1 MRFFRLLSEI
11 RLLWGCERL
20 YILLLCC
27 ADRGAYEIFRLVQA
41 IAVSC
46 LDIGLDTVRYGLTTC
61 TAVLGVCVHVWFPLN
76 CARTCAFPYT
86 TEVSAIS
93 AHKLCTRRVL
103 YNYISCGFS
112 DKLPVVNS
120 NLSWSVTMATT
131 DVHKQWLVDKTLAI
145 LSLQVT
151 ASTRWR
157 SKITLLLL
165 DIGLCPSLSTW
176 LSRSRPRWVSIQT
189 HTQDGYRFKF

>member
-1 MRFFRLLSEI
+1 MWTPVHPTIVLCWQGSLWDFQTSSSHCSLLPGYRLGHCA
-11 RLLWGCERL
+11 LWTRHLHWSCRCVCACMISVELCTYVCFPL
-20 YILLLCC
+20 Y
-27 ADRGAYEIFRLVQA
+27 DRGECDF
-41 IAVSC
+41 
-46 LDIGLDTVRYGLTTC
+46 C
-61 TAVLGVCVHVWFPLN
+61 TQV
-76 CARTCAFPYT
+76 
-86 TEVSAIS
+86 
-93 AHKLCTRRVL
+93 RRVL
-103 YNYISCGFS
+103 YNYISCGFA

-120 NLSWSVTMATT
+120 NLSWLVTMATT
-131 DVHKQWLVDKTLAI
+131 DVHKQWLVDETLAI